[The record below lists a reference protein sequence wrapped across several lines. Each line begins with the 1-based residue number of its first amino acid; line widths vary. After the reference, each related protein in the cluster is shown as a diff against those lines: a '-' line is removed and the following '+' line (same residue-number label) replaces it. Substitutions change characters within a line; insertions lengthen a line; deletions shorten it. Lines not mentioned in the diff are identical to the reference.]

1 MKSVRFIGLS
11 LALILLFTAMVVYF
25 FLKSTIAEIEGSF
38 EIEGIGKTVEI
49 ARDKW
54 GIPHIRASSAGDM
67 FFAIGFVHAQ
77 DRLFQMDLSRRL
89 AFGRLSE
96 ILGERTAA
104 IDGEQRDQLVRD
116 SVERSLESI
125 PAPDMGLLRRYCD
138 GVNAFIDLQAF
149 PPEFHL
155 LGYDPEKWKPS
166 DILGVFK
173 NMESMLASSGSELV
187 HMRLLDALGEKNAR
201 RLINGQMGTD
211 IIDRS
216 ELWQLFRN
224 PAMQVSLNRERESI
238 ESRPGSNSW
247 VIAGKRTVS
256 GSPYLANDPHLSGR
270 FPSWFYQIEAQSP
283 DRELSGVTL
292 PGVPYLII
300 GRNREIGW
308 GLTAIGTDVI
318 DYFILSVHPTNNA
331 LYRFDNHW
339 EPFKIV
345 RERIGVKGG
354 KEILHEV
361 RLSKFGPV
369 FNSNGKTIARCSIV
383 HRPATVLQAFVE
395 MNLARDARSFLEGL
409 KKLSS
414 PALSVVFADR
424 RGNIGYFPAG
434 MVPIRGKGDGALP
447 QKGEAS
453 TDLWQGFFPEEKKP
467 LILNPEKGY
476 IVAANNPVLPEKVL
490 PVFSRQWDPSFRADR
505 IDELIRPRMKLTRSD
520 METIQTD
527 TLLKNA
533 EYLIGK
539 IENMEFVSGKALWVL
554 NFLKNWDFKAEEGFA
569 PYLFYRFESILS
581 RNIFADHFQDKT
593 QISLISA
600 SWTYRIMDYPNR
612 DPKDPMDFAYWV
624 DDIETPQKESFAEI
638 VEKSLIDTFE
648 AFNREK
654 KTNPDN
660 LRWEN
665 IHLIDYRH
673 PLTDVF
679 FLRPFFDRG
688 PFPLKGGKESVM
700 TGGFIAGKGFA
711 VTHLPA
717 FRMIIDFSDYS
728 QSLMIDS
735 SGQSGHF
742 LSPFYDDQIPLYI
755 DRKYRRMDEEG
766 SRAGRLVLIPVK
778 E

>member
-1 MKSVRFIGLS
+1 MKSARFIGLS
-11 LALILLFTAMVVYF
+11 LALFLLFTVMVVYF
-25 FLKSTIAEIEGSF
+25 FLKSTIAEIEGTF
-38 EIEGIGKTVEI
+38 ETGGINKSVEI

-54 GIPHIRASSAGDM
+54 GIPHIRASSTGDM

-104 IDGEQRDQLVRD
+104 IDGEQREQLVRD
-116 SVERSLESI
+116 SVEQTLATI
-125 PAPDMGLLRRYCD
+125 PAADMELLRRYCD
-138 GVNAFIDLQAF
+138 GVNAFIGLQTF

-155 LGYDPEKWKPS
+155 LGYDPEKWNPS

-173 NMESMLASSGSELV
+173 NMESMLAGSGSELV
-187 HMRLLDALGEKNAR
+187 HMRLLDALGEKNSR
-201 RLINGQMGTD
+201 RLIDGQMGTD

-216 ELWQLFRN
+216 ELGQLFRN
-224 PAMQVSLNRERESI
+224 PAMQVSLNRDLESI
-238 ESRPGSNSW
+238 ESRPGSNGW
-247 VIAGKRTVS
+247 VIAGKRTFS
-256 GSPYLANDPHLSGR
+256 GSPLLANDPHLGR
-270 FPSWFYQIEAQSP
+270 QFPSWFYQIEAQSP
-283 DRELSGVTL
+283 DRESTGATL

-300 GRNREIGW
+300 GRNHDVGW
-308 GLTAIGTDVI
+308 GLTALGADTI
-318 DYFILSVHPTNNA
+318 DYFIITIHPKNDN
-331 LYRFDNHW
+331 LYLFNNHW
-339 EPFKIV
+339 ESFKIV
-345 RERIGVKGG
+345 REKIGVKGG
-354 KEILHEV
+354 EKILHEV
-361 RLSKFGPV
+361 RISKFGPV
-369 FNSNGKTIARCSIV
+369 FNLNGKTIARCSIV
-383 HRPATVLQAFVE
+383 QRPASVLQAFAE
-395 MNLARDARSFLEGL
+395 MNRARDAESFLEGL

-434 MVPIRGKGDGALP
+434 MIPIRGKGDGALP
-447 QKGEAS
+447 QKGEKS
-453 TDLWQGFFPEEKKP
+453 GDLWQGFFPEEKKT

-476 IVAANNPVLPEKVL
+476 ILAANNPVLPEKVL
-490 PVFSRQWDPSFRADR
+490 PVFSRQWDPCFRADR
-505 IDELIRPRMKLTRSD
+505 IDELIRKRMKLTRSD

-533 EYLIGK
+533 EFLVGK
-539 IENMEFVSGKALWVL
+539 IENMEFISGKALWVL
-554 NFLKNWDFKAEEGFA
+554 NFLKSWDFKAEEGFA

-581 RNIFADHFQDKT
+581 QNIFADHFQNKT
-593 QISLISA
+593 QINLIST
-600 SWTYRIMDYPNR
+600 SWIYRIMDYPDR
-612 DPKDPMDFAYWV
+612 DPKDPKDFAYWV
-624 DDIETPQKESFAEI
+624 DDIETPQKESFTEI

-660 LRWEN
+660 LKWEN
-665 IHLIDYRH
+665 IHVIDYRH
-673 PLTDVF
+673 PLNSVF

-717 FRMIIDFSDYS
+717 FRMIIDFSDFS
-728 QSLMIDS
+728 QSLMINS

-742 LSPFYDDQIPLYI
+742 LSPFYDDQIALYV
-755 DRKYRRMDEEG
+755 DRRYRRMDEVG
-766 SRAGRLVLIPVK
+766 SRSGRLVLIPVK

>member
-1 MKSVRFIGLS
+1 MKSLRFIGLS

-25 FLKSTIAEIEGSF
+25 FLKSTIAEIEGTF
-38 EIEGIGKTVEI
+38 ETGGIGKTVEI

-96 ILGERTAA
+96 ILGDRTAA
-104 IDGEQRDQLVRD
+104 IDGEQRDLLVRD
-116 SVERSLESI
+116 SVDRALAVI
-125 PAPDMGLLRRYCD
+125 PRTDMELLRRYCD
-138 GVNAFIDLQAF
+138 GVNAFIGLQTF

-187 HMRLLDALGEKNAR
+187 HMELLDALGEKNAR
-201 RLINGQMGTD
+201 RLIDGQMGTD
-211 IIDRS
+211 IIDRT
-216 ELWQLFRN
+216 ELGQLFRN
-224 PAMQVSLNRERESI
+224 PGMQVSLNRERESI

-256 GSPYLANDPHLSGR
+256 GSPFLANDPHLASQ
-270 FPSWFYQIEAQSP
+270 FPSWFYQIQAQSP
-283 DRELSGVTL
+283 DGELSGGTL
-292 PGVPYLII
+292 PGAPYLII
-300 GRNREIGW
+300 GRNRDIGW
-308 GLTAIGTDVI
+308 GLTAIGTDTI
-318 DYFILSVHPTNNA
+318 DYFLISVHPKNDD
-331 LYRFDNHW
+331 LYRFDNRW

-383 HRPATVLQAFVE
+383 QRPATVLQAFAE
-395 MNLARDARSFLEGL
+395 MNRARNAESFLEGL

-414 PALSVVFADR
+414 PAFSVVFADR
-424 RGNIGYFPAG
+424 RGTIGYFPAG

-447 QKGEAS
+447 QKGEGS
-453 TDLWQGFFPEEKKP
+453 GDLWQGFFPEENKP
-467 LILNPEKGY
+467 MLLNPEKGY
-476 IVAANNPVLPEKVL
+476 IIAANNPVLPERIL

-505 IDELIRPRMKLTRSD
+505 IDELIRPRMKLTRND
-520 METIQTD
+520 MEAIQTD

-533 EYLIGK
+533 EFLIGK
-539 IENMEFVSGKALWVL
+539 IENMAFISGKAQWVL

-569 PYLFYRFESILS
+569 PYLFYRFESFLS
-581 RNIFADHFQDKT
+581 RNIFADHFQNKI
-593 QISLISA
+593 QINLIST
-600 SWTYRIMDYPNR
+600 SWIYRILDYPDR
-612 DPKDPMDFAYWV
+612 DPKDPRDFSYWV
-624 DDIETPQKESFAEI
+624 DDIETPQKESFAEV

-654 KTNPDN
+654 ATNPDN
-660 LRWEN
+660 LKWEN
-665 IHLIDYRH
+665 IHVVDYRH
-673 PLTDVF
+673 PLHNIF

-700 TGGFIAGKGFA
+700 TGGFVTEKGFA
-711 VTHLPA
+711 ATLLPA
-717 FRMIIDFSDYS
+717 FRMIIDFSDFS

-742 LSPFYDDQIPLYI
+742 LNPFYDDQIPLYI
-755 DRKYRRMDEEG
+755 DRRYRRMEESG
-766 SRAGRLVLIPVK
+766 SRSARLLLLPVK